1 MSAIA
6 ALARLLLL
14 AGLLGAMPAVAA
26 PELPAAYDPGDLSM
40 PLPAPWR
47 LAAAQDDAAPAPAD
61 KPLPAPAAQDAFGA
75 YNWRGPQPAQPDW
88 SGIRRDTLYFLG
100 YQFGAVAVLYLA
112 PDDVSGWSEEDKE
125 DYSFDKWKENVSQ
138 PVVDN
143 DKWWINY
150 VTHPYWG
157 AAYYIRARERGF
169 DRSQSFWYSV
179 LLSTLFEYGVEAF
192 AEPVSMQDL
201 IVTPM
206 LGSMIGEYLFSP
218 LRERIRA
225 KPGALDWGDKA
236 LLFATDPLGVLNAQV
251 DSLLGVETTL
261 QLQPIGLQT
270 VASASGVGGE
280 RPGSPR
286 QLSRVAPVWGLNFQA
301 EW

>member
-1 MSAIA
+1 MVGAF
-6 ALARLLLL
+6 LL
-14 AGLLGAMPAVAA
+14 AGGLLGAAH
-26 PELPAAYDPGDLSM
+26 G
-40 PLPAPWR
+40 
-47 LAAAQDDAAPAPAD
+47 AAASEPPVDSVD
-61 KPLPAPAAQDAFGA
+61 PLAQIVVTPVAETPFSFTYGQALEVDTDVPETSASTDG
-75 YNWRGPQPAQPDW
+75 YRWRGPAPAQPDW

-100 YQFGAVAVLYLA
+100 YQFGAVAVLYVA

-125 DYSFDKWKENVSQ
+125 DYSFDKWKENVSH

-157 AAYYIRARERGF
+157 AAYYTRARERGF
-169 DRSQSFWYSV
+169 DPSQSFWYSV

-201 IVTPM
+201 IVTP
-206 LGSMIGEYLFSP
+206 LIGSLIGEYLFSP

-236 LLFATDPLGVLNAQV
+236 LLFATDPLGVLNAGV

-261 QLQPIGLQT
+261 QLQPIGMQT
-270 VASASGVGGE
+270 VTSTDGVGGE
-280 RPGSPR
+280 RPESPR
-286 QLSRVAPVWGLNFQA
+286 QISRVAPVWGLNFQA